1 MSGAIVAITKKVV
14 IFAGILTNSSLLSP
28 NNLVIQLAETEAMSG
43 QEPSVGA
50 ASETPAQVAVTDIP
64 AMKEA
69 AKEVME
75 TISSEVN
82 GNTGNKVNGGGGEAS
97 KLQNGKVEENGRDQE
112 EAVEE
117 VTGHGDGNGGEKV
130 TQNGVVHEEEEED
143 HKKEGEEESNGSSTE
158 KEADSKEKEV
168 EDDQTE
174 DKEKEE
180 KDEEKTAPAKACPT
194 APRKCSG
201 IPFPSSKRSAR
212 SISSAATAWWKASSS
227 SALSS
232 YH

>member
-14 IFAGILTNSSLLSP
+14 IFAGILTHSSFSGP
-28 NNLVIQLAETEAMSG
+28 NNLVIQLAETSAMSG
-43 QEPSVGA
+43 QEPFVEA
-50 ASETPAQVAVTDIP
+50 ASDSPAQVAVTDIP

-97 KLQNGKVEENGRDQE
+97 ELQNGKVEENGRE
-112 EAVEE
+112 EVEEE

-130 TQNGVVHEEEEED
+130 AQNGVVHEEEEEED

-168 EDDQTE
+168 EDDQWE
-174 DKEKEE
+174 GRKEE
-180 KDEEKTAPAKACPT
+180 GELLEQ
-194 APRKCSG
+194 
-201 IPFPSSKRSAR
+201 
-212 SISSAATAWWKASSS
+212 
-227 SALSS
+227 
-232 YH
+232 